1 MSATLVG
8 GQDSAATPG
17 QRPTF
22 VADIAPILQQRC
34 VTCHRPGEIGP
45 MPLLTYDEVRPWA
58 RAIRA
63 EIAARRMP
71 PWSADPHVGRFS
83 NDPSLTEG
91 ETDLINAWVAAGAPR
106 GDGPEPPPPAFVEG
120 WRIGTP
126 DLTLSIPKPHP
137 IPATGPGEYQYFE
150 IPTNLTED
158 RWVQAVEIRP
168 GTRPVVHH
176 ALAFIRSPQSA
187 VRPLTPGPGGLP
199 CSDDV
204 CGDIEQHDA
213 RMGPIFAAIAVG
225 TQPEVYPAGTAKLLP
240 AGSVLTLQV
249 HYTPTGT
256 ATTDRISVGLV
267 FAKAPPTTPLK
278 MVPLSKAGFVI
289 PPRAPNHALDAA
301 LVFKKDVR
309 IWSIG
314 PHAHLR
320 SKSWLFELETP
331 DGQRKP
337 VLSVPH
343 FDFNWQ
349 LVYRFAEPLTVP
361 AGSRLK
367 LVGVF
372 DNSSANRANPD
383 PNVEV
388 RWGEMTTD
396 EMLFASIVYSVED
409 QQ

>member
-1 MSATLVG
+1 
-8 GQDSAATPG
+8 
-17 QRPTF
+17 
-22 VADIAPILQQRC
+22 
-34 VTCHRPGEIGP
+34 

-58 RAIRA
+58 KAMRT

-71 PWSADPHVGRFS
+71 PWSADPHIGRFS
-83 NDPSLTEG
+83 NDPSLSTR

-106 GDGPEPPPPAFVEG
+106 GDGPEPTPPAFTKG

-126 DLTLSIPKPHP
+126 DVTLSIPKPHLV
-137 IPATGPGEYQYFE
+137 PATGPGEYQYFE
-150 IPTNLTED
+150 ISTNLQQD
-158 RWVQAVEIRP
+158 RWIQAVEIRP
-168 GTRPVVHH
+168 SDSRVVHH
-176 ALAFIRSPQSA
+176 ALAFIRSPDGA
-187 VRPLTPGPGGLP
+187 MRPLTPGPDGM
-199 CSDDV
+199 CTADV

-213 RMGPIFAAIAVG
+213 RLGPIFAAIAVG
-225 TQPEVYPAGTAKLLP
+225 TQPEIYPAGTAKLLP

-256 ATTDRISVGLV
+256 AITDRTSVGLI

-278 MVPLSKAGFVI
+278 MVPLSRAGFVI
-289 PPRAPNHALDAA
+289 PPRAPNHPIDAA
-301 LVFKKDVR
+301 LRFTKNVR

-320 SKSWLFELETP
+320 SKSWSFELEAP
-331 DGQRKP
+331 DGRRTP
-337 VLSVPH
+337 LLSVPR

-349 LVYRFAEPLTVP
+349 LVYRFAEPIEVP

-367 LVGVF
+367 VVGVF
-372 DNSSANRANPD
+372 DNSANNPANPNPD
-383 PNVEV
+383 AEV

-409 QQ
+409 NQ